1 MASRDFLGHAVKVSK
16 QQMALNRERILDTA
30 ATLFRERG
38 FDGIGVADLMEKAGL
53 THGGFYGHFASK
65 EALMAEA
72 ATRAGAQA
80 AGLWEDA
87 RQAGAET
94 PAELRTAFG
103 DYYLSAGHRAAPGQ
117 GCVVAALGA
126 DAARQGGP
134 VREAFTRFIRSE
146 AERIAAISPGRNAA
160 ARRSR
165 ALADYAQM
173 VGAMV
178 LARAVDDTA
187 LSDEILAAA
196 RERLG
201 LDSKAGD

>member
-1 MASRDFLGHAVKVSK
+1 
-16 QQMALNRERILDTA
+16 
-30 ATLFRERG
+30 
-38 FDGIGVADLMEKAGL
+38 
-53 THGGFYGHFASK
+53 
-65 EALMAEA
+65 
-72 ATRAGAQA
+72 
-80 AGLWEDA
+80 
-87 RQAGAET
+87 
-94 PAELRTAFG
+94 
-103 DYYLSAGHRAAPGQ
+103 
-117 GCVVAALGA
+117 VVAALGA

-134 VREAFTRFIRSE
+134 VREAFTRFIQLA
-146 AERIAAISPGRNAA
+146 AERIAAISPGRSAA

-201 LDSKAGD
+201 LESKPAA